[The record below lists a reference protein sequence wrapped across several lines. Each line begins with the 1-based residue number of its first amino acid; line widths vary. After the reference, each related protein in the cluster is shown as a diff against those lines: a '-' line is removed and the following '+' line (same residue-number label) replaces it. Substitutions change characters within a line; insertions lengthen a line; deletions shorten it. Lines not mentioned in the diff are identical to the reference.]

1 MGKMG
6 QKAPSAKR
14 RITTRHFTS
23 FSLDKLRTELT
34 PTQPR
39 PPRHTRGG
47 LVNVGQKSTY
57 ERKPASLFN
66 GCRLSS
72 PLHQGIQE
80 R

>member
-34 PTQPR
+34 PTQSR
-39 PPRHTRGG
+39 PPRHNAGRPRQCGTRQEYLGAQTR
-47 LVNVGQKSTY
+47 V
-57 ERKPASLFN
+57 SL
-66 GCRLSS
+66 
-72 PLHQGIQE
+72 
-80 R
+80 